1 MFGGITTDYRAE
13 GMTPVTARASASI
26 YRPARLAVANVP
38 ELRRPPRP
46 RPRPLGEV
54 LFRGVR
60 ACPDRARRAGPGPAE
75 VTAWALLLR
84 DPRSGQRIELNY
96 YPPGD
101 PYAAPYTPGEA
112 LDHLAFRVDD
122 LPETLARLAALGHPA
137 ERMAHYDGPFQVTPH
152 YRMAYVRDPDGIQI
166 ELFDRPGDGA
176 YAPDEY

>member
-1 MFGGITTDYRAE
+1 M
-13 GMTPVTARASASI
+13 
-26 YRPARLAVANVP
+26 
-38 ELRRPPRP
+38 
-46 RPRPLGEV
+46 
-54 LFRGVR
+54 
-60 ACPDRARRAGPGPAE
+60 
-75 VTAWALLLR
+75 R
-84 DPRSGQRIELNY
+84 DPRSGQRIEAQLL
-96 YPPGD
+96 PPGD
-101 PYAAPYTPGEA
+101 PYAAPYTPGEE